1 MGSNK
6 HNEIRINKIQTKKL
20 PKQFLIY
27 SPSTALVIGASTVS
41 TTGVLTA

>member
-1 MGSNK
+1 MRSNK

-20 PKQFLIY
+20 PKQFFIY

-41 TTGVLTA
+41 TTGALAA